1 MCIPLDSVQQ
11 KDGSFAFDN
20 DVATQLE
27 NPLVFVI
34 ARIQVPE
41 KLLTSLKCVL
51 EVYNHLKQ

>member
-41 KLLTSLKCVL
+41 NS
-51 EVYNHLKQ
+51 